1 MKTKIGILF
10 GVLFFCVS
18 KIVSQETAQ
27 VEILWSDEA
36 ILEFVENNPV
46 KRLIGHVKLRHK
58 GTLFFCDKANIY
70 HTNNVD
76 AEGSIRI
83 VRPSGTTIT
92 GNFLYYYSDQK
103 LALIRENVVLTDKK
117 SKLYTPDMTYDM
129 NIETAYFTNGGK
141 VINDSTT
148 ITSKHG
154 TYYPKTNQAFFK
166 FDVQLTNPKYKLK
179 SDTLEYNTK
188 QKRNYFYQAT
198 TIEND
203 SGYIF
208 CNRGWYD
215 EVTNQSSFGRGTIIY
230 NPPQWI
236 MTDSIFYDKNNEF
249 SRIYKTFEYHDTATK
264 VHIFG
269 DTADYYSKEKHIL
282 AYKRPLLVYE
292 TDNKNPLLVRA
303 EILESKELD
312 GKKYF
317 YGHKKVRIYNKD
329 FQGVCDSFDYNA
341 QDSLMRMRVKPVSWL
356 VDKAQIMQL
365 TGEVIYMK
373 LKNKNLEKVY
383 VNENGLIVQEEFKN
397 YYNQISADTINIY
410 MKDKKM
416 DYMHAIKNAKS
427 IYFAK
432 EEPKGY
438 LGLNNSES
446 YRLKALFDD
455 GKLSKIIFYEQ
466 PKATFYPTK
475 DINLQNSRLTNF
487 QWLIDQRPKDEK
499 DL

>member
-1 MKTKIGILF
+1 MNAKWGILF
-10 GVLFFCVS
+10 SILFFNVS
-18 KIVSQETAQ
+18 FIVAQETAQ

-46 KRLIGHVKLRHK
+46 KRLVGNVKLRHK

-83 VRPSGTTIT
+83 VRPSGTTVT
-92 GNFLYYYSDQK
+92 GKFLNYYSDQK

-154 TYYPKTNQAFFK
+154 TYYTKTNQAFFK

-215 EVTNQSSFGRGTIIY
+215 ETTNESSFGRGTIIY

-236 MTDSIFYDKNNEF
+236 MTDSIYYDKKNEF
-249 SRIYKTFEYHDTATK
+249 SRIYKTFEYHDTTTK

-329 FQGVCDSFDYNA
+329 FQGVCDSFDYSEN
-341 QDSLMRMRVKPVSWL
+341 DSLMRMRINPIAW
-356 VDKAQIMQL
+356 IMEKNIATQL
-365 TGEVIYMK
+365 TGQVIFMK
-373 LKNKNLEKVY
+373 LKNKNLEKIY
-383 VNENGLIVQEEFKN
+383 VNQDGLIVQEETKSF
-397 YYNQISADTINIY
+397 YNQISADTINIF
-410 MKDKKM
+410 MKEKKM
-416 DYMHAIKNAKS
+416 DYLHAIKNAKS

-446 YRLKALFDD
+446 YRLKALFND
-455 GKLSKIIFYEQ
+455 GELSKIIFYEQ
-466 PKATFYPTK
+466 PKAIFYPTK
-475 DINLQNSRLTNF
+475 DINLQNSRLSLF
-487 QWLIDQRPKDEK
+487 QWLIEQKPKDEK